1 MLLKA
6 TRPIPRSAEE
16 LAREVAALRERLSR
30 LSEAGGGNRAP
41 RAPVWG
47 VASPPTM
54 GIDGPP
60 GPGGP

>member
-41 RAPVWG
+41 PRAGVGCG
-47 VASPPTM
+47 VAAH
-54 GIDGPP
+54 DGDR
-60 GPGGP
+60 